1 MMHPNCVLASS
12 KRQIGRSVSGGLDGL
27 CGLLGFGPLKEPE
40 VIMATATDKAQVRS
54 LGFWEATTAI
64 NARLGLGASTMII
77 LGQGTGPLDE
87 QIVHSAA
94 RALFDRQD
102 ILQCRLSEGDPVPA
116 FIQDVR
122 FDDIPITMQHAETE
136 DDLLVIWE
144 QMLHEE
150 LPDRRRLWEVRFA
163 PTKCGE
169 RWRVFFK
176 IHHAVADGRSMA
188 AMLNQFLDLAARII
202 RGEELPPERT
212 PISPPAEQ
220 RVAVRIN
227 REQWLAATEMLGDAK
242 PITPWPLDHEAT
254 IEQRRSRIAFRS
266 MPADEV
272 EVLHQAC
279 HDRGT
284 TILSAFVAAISLV
297 HARHAGG
304 VVDTD
309 TMIPIDMRRLF
320 AEQPQEHDLQMAV
333 YVQRVFLPGVRS
345 DDDPWDIATR
355 FRTGLE
361 AVLTAEAAPPW
372 DFLPED
378 VRNSVAEWMDF
389 EGQYRHGFCAT
400 NVGVLPFTG
409 DYPPLS
415 TDFIDVTAAVQ
426 FGGCPI
432 LAPILTHKGV
442 LRVNFT
448 WTEPLMDQ
456 STADAWIDDVWK
468 LFTQLA

>member
-1 MMHPNCVLASS
+1 MP
-12 KRQIGRSVSGGLDGL
+12 RTTD
-27 CGLLGFGPLKEPE
+27 
-40 VIMATATDKAQVRS
+40 TALVRP

-77 LGQGTGPLDE
+77 LGEGTGPLDE
-87 QIVHSAA
+87 QIVHAA
-94 RALFDRQD
+94 AQALFDRQD
-102 ILQCRLSEGDPVPA
+102 ILQCRLSEGDPVPD

-163 PTKCGE
+163 PTKCGD

-188 AMLNQFLDLAARII
+188 AMLNQFLDFAARIL
-202 RGEELPPERT
+202 RGDELPRERT
-212 PISPPAEQ
+212 PIAPPAEQ
-220 RVAVRIN
+220 RVAERVSRK
-227 REQWLAATEMLGDAK
+227 QWQTATEMLGEPP

-254 IEQRRSRIAFRS
+254 IEQRRSRIAVRS
-266 MPADEV
+266 MPADDV
-272 EVLHQAC
+272 VLLHQAC

-284 TILSAFVAAISLV
+284 TILGAFVAAISIV

-320 AEQPQEHDLQMAV
+320 AEQPQQHDLQMAA
-333 YVQRVFLPGVRS
+333 YVQRVFLPAVRG
-345 DDDPWDIATR
+345 DDDPWDIAAR
-355 FRTGLE
+355 FRAGLE
-361 AVLTAEAAPPW
+361 TELTPDGVPPW

-378 VRNSVAEWMDF
+378 VSNSVAEWMDF

-415 TDFIDVTAAVQ
+415 TDRIEVTAAVQ
-426 FGGCPI
+426 FGGFPI

-456 STADAWIDDVWK
+456 ATADAWIDDVWE

>member
-1 MMHPNCVLASS
+1 M
-12 KRQIGRSVSGGLDGL
+12 K
-27 CGLLGFGPLKEPE
+27 KTT
-40 VIMATATDKAQVRS
+40 ATAETSLVRP

-87 QIVHSAA
+87 ETVHAAA
-94 RALFDRQD
+94 RGLFDHQT

-136 DDLLVIWE
+136 DDLIVIWE

-150 LPDRRRLWEVRFA
+150 LPDRRRLWEVRFV
-163 PTKCGE
+163 PSPRGE
-169 RWRVFFK
+169 RWRVFIK

-188 AMLNQFLDLAARII
+188 GMLDQFLDFAARIL
-202 RGEELPPERT
+202 RGEELPGERT
-212 PISPPAEQ
+212 PIAPPAEQ
-220 RVAVRIN
+220 RVASRVS
-227 REQWLAATEMLGDAK
+227 REQWQTATEMLPEPP

-254 IEQRRSRIAFRS
+254 IEERRTRIAVRS
-266 MPADEV
+266 MSADDV
-272 EVLHQAC
+272 EALHQAC

-284 TILSAFVAAISLV
+284 TILGAFVAAISLV

-320 AEQPQEHDLQMAV
+320 AEQPHKHDLQMAA

-345 DDDPWDIATR
+345 DDDPWVIAAK

-361 AVLTAEAAPPW
+361 AGLTPDGVPPW

-378 VRNSVAEWMDF
+378 VSNSVAEWMDF
-389 EGQYRHGFCAT
+389 EGHYRHGFCAT

-415 TDFIDVTAAVQ
+415 TERIEVTAAVH
-426 FGGCPI
+426 FGGFPI

-456 STADAWIDDVWK
+456 TTADAWIDDVWT